1 MSVDESDREVVMT
14 EEENSVESDNSGS
27 EAFEDATTGEDV
39 CKILHLQLASLS

>member
-39 CKILHLQLASLS
+39 CKILRS